1 MSVAKSCGKSAR
13 DGKVFVTS
21 AQIKNSFEIS
31 NNGRWKMPSLK
42 SSRLVKRNM
51 NTRSRNLCTLIFNLV
66 NRFNVP
72 YNRKRVDKL
81 TYKLESILY
90 SLYSVSIIT
99 N

>member
-42 SSRLVKRNM
+42 SSRRIKRNM
-51 NTRSRNLCTLIFNLV
+51 NMRSENLCTLII
-66 NRFNVP
+66 RFNVP
-72 YNRKRVDKL
+72 YNRKTVDRL
-81 TYKLESILY
+81 TNTYESTSY
-90 SLYSVSIIT
+90 VLYSVSIIT